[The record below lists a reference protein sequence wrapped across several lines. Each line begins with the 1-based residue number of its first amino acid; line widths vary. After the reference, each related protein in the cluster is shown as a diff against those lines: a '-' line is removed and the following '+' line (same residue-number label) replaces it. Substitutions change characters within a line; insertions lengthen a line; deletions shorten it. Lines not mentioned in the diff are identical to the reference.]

1 MHKFLT
7 GIVLVGVVAGMTAL
21 SIGCRSTK
29 KIQKVIAIPSPK
41 KDTVVQTKPAEPVRD
56 LHADSMQV
64 IRQAV
69 TQMMRNKID
78 FQTFSAK
85 MHVHYEG
92 SDGKDYEFNAV
103 IHMKKDSMIWVSINA
118 ALGIE
123 AFRLLITPDSVKLLD
138 KLKKIARLR
147 SVTYLQQEVNLPV
160 DFKSL
165 QDLLIGNPIF
175 FDTAHINYY
184 KKEQVGLTL
193 FSIGDLFSN
202 YLTLNPGDNT
212 LRHSKLDDTDPLR
225 ARTCDMTYGDY
236 DGQRF
241 SSYRKISVSEKSKV
255 DIEFSYKQHKFNEA
269 LSYNFSV
276 PKNYKRR

>member
-1 MHKFLT
+1 MHKFFT
-7 GIVLVGVVAGMTAL
+7 GIVLVALIAGMATLVA
-21 SIGCRSTK
+21 GCRSTK
-29 KIQKVIAIPSPK
+29 KIQKVIAIPSPN
-41 KDTVVQTKPAEPVRD
+41 KDTVVKVTSVEPVRD
-56 LHADSMQV
+56 PHADSMQ
-64 IRQAV
+64 IIQQAV
-69 TQMMRNKID
+69 GQMTRNKID

-92 SDGKDYEFNAV
+92 SDGKDYEVNAV
-103 IHMKKDSMIWVSINA
+103 LHMKKDSMIWVSVNV

-123 AFRLLITPDSVKLLD
+123 AFRLLITRDSVKLLD

-147 SVTYLQQEVNLPV
+147 SVSYLQQEVNLPV
-160 DFKSL
+160 DFYAL

-193 FSIGDLFSN
+193 FSIGNLFSN

-212 LRHSKLDDTDPLR
+212 LRHSKLDDIDPLR
-225 ARTCDMTYGDY
+225 VRTCDMTYGDY
-236 DGQRF
+236 DGQHF
-241 SSYRKISVSEKSKV
+241 STYRKISVSEKSKV
-255 DIEFSYKQHKFNEA
+255 DIEFSYKQYKFNEA
-269 LSYNFSV
+269 LSFNFSV